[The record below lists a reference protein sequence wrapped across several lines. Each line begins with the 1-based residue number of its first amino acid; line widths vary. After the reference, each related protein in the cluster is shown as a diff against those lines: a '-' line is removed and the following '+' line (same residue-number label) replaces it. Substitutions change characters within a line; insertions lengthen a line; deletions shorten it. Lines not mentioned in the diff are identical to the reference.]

1 MGRRLRFVCQLQS
14 SGDVRASRIT
24 FQAGCEEIDLGLYLI
39 EEGESRDAET
49 WE

>member
-14 SGDVRASRIT
+14 SGDVSFSSIT
-24 FQAGCEEIDLGLYLI
+24 FQVAAPKLSCYVLTERRIA
-39 EEGESRDAET
+39 RDAET

>member
-24 FQAGCEEIDLGLYLI
+24 FQADCDETELTCIDRYVLI
-39 EEGESRDAET
+39 EEGES
-49 WE
+49 